1 MENVSQRT
9 NKSNLIM
16 LTDALEKAKNGVL
29 VIPKEYDVLT
39 KEDANLIETYGIHTI
54 EFEEGSSLL
63 LVTMAAFTKK
73 LFSRKSISQTAINL
87 KQ

>member
-16 LTDALEKAKNGVL
+16 LTDALEKAQNGVL

-63 LVTMAAFTKK
+63 LVTMAAFYKK